1 MDEKK
6 AIRADESLLAAC
18 QRVFGADIVKGAYVV
33 TYDFGNSAPSEVERR
48 LTEAAFTDDGK
59 AEISYD
65 AQEIMVEFCNGNR
78 VIFQNSEWATIW
90 KVTEE
95 FYQA

>member
-6 AIRADESLLAAC
+6 AIRADASLLAAC

-33 TYDFGNSAPSEVERR
+33 TYDYGNSAPGEVERR
-48 LTEAAFTDDGK
+48 LSETAFTDGGK

-65 AQEIMVEFCNGNR
+65 AQEIMVEFCNGNK

-90 KVTEE
+90 KVEE
-95 FYQA
+95 EVYLA